1 MRVYL
6 GLDNTPILNGEY
18 KILKSVDYLTEIIG
32 IENYK
37 NGLLDGKKIVFDN
50 SGIGKLIKS
59 LNYENGVLVS
69 EDDIDNPN
77 EYIQLAID
85 ENKASKRN
93 GNYILYANDET
104 SIFTLKNGM
113 FEKNKWIFND
123 NPNFE
128 NPILLSIEHFIANH
142 HVGEQVFFHE
152 DGKIMLIEYY
162 REHTG
167 ALPEKS
173 TWFDYDEDGNLISE
187 RNFRRNK
194 KDGRHK
200 YYDKNGTIYKD
211 ISYRD
216 GKLFGPSI
224 YYKEDGTK
232 LIIDYEFGFKIGER
246 VE

>member
-6 GLDNTPILNGEY
+6 GLDNIPILNGEY
-18 KILKSVDYLTEIIG
+18 KILRSVDYLTEIIG

-37 NGLLDGKKIVFDN
+37 NGLLHGKKIIFDN
-50 SGIGKLIKS
+50 TDKTIVKS
-59 LNYENGVLVS
+59 LNYENGTLIS
-69 EDDIDNPN
+69 ENDIDDTN
-77 EYIQLAID
+77 EYVKLAID
-85 ENKASKRN
+85 ETKTSKRN

-128 NPILLSIEHFIANH
+128 MPNLLSIEHFINNH

-162 REHTG
+162 REHMG

-173 TWFDYDEDGNLISE
+173 TWFDYDENGNLISE
-187 RNFRRNK
+187 RNFRKNK

-200 YYDKNGTIYKD
+200 YYNEKGIIYKD

-224 YYKEDGTK
+224 YLKEDGSK
-232 LIIDYEFGFKIGER
+232 LIIDYDFGFKIGER
-246 VE
+246 IE